1 MNAMEKKEL
10 SDPFWFAQ
18 PEIIWRRDRLS
29 EFFPIAEHS
38 LEEKL
43 NAILRLGIY
52 ISIITCVYKND
63 MRYGAIAFLTGLFTY
78 YLYTNKPT
86 IVETFGEKGGEK
98 CTMPTLDNPFM
109 NVTMKDYLNVK
120 DDQIVDRPPACD
132 TSDPEV
138 KRAIDDNFEN
148 NLFRDVNDVFGK
160 MNSQRQFFTM
170 PWTEIPNRQGDFAN
184 WLYGS
189 SPSCKEDQDKCL
201 RYEDVRAKRPVVGD
215 STQNPV
221 NTKRDE

>member
-1 MNAMEKKEL
+1 MNTMIGGES

-29 EFFPIAEHS
+29 EFFPNAEHT

-43 NAILRLGIY
+43 NAIFRLSIY
-52 ISIITCVYKND
+52 ISILTSIYNND
-63 MRYGAIAFLTGLFTY
+63 MRYGAIALLTGLFTY
-78 YLYTNKPT
+78 YLYTNKPA
-86 IVETFGEKGGEK
+86 IVETFGEKGDGK

-109 NVTMKDYLNVK
+109 NVTMRDYLNVK
-120 DDQIVDRPPACD
+120 DGQIVDRPPACD
-132 TSDPEV
+132 PSDPEV
-138 KRAIDDNFEN
+138 KRDIDDKFEN

-160 MNSQRQFFTM
+160 MNSQRQYFTM

-189 SPSCKEDQDKCL
+189 AASCKDDQDKCL

-215 STQNPV
+215 STQNPI